1 MMIPIKL
8 PREEK
13 EQIIEQLV
21 NFYAEERSEE
31 LGSIGA
37 EQIIDFMLREI
48 APYVYNRAIEDALKV
63 VMEKS
68 SSIEEELYALERRT
82 R

>member
-1 MMIPIKL
+1 MIPVKL

-13 EQIIEQLV
+13 DAIIEQLV
-21 NFYAEERSEE
+21 DFFREERSEV
-31 LGSIGA
+31 LGHIGA
-37 EQIIDFMLREI
+37 EQIVDFMLREI
-48 APYVYNRAIEDALKV
+48 APYVYNRAIEDARKV
-63 VMEKS
+63 VLEKS

>member
-1 MMIPIKL
+1 MIPVKL

-13 EQIIEQLV
+13 DAIIAQLMD
-21 NFYAEERSEE
+21 FYREERSEE
-31 LGSIGA
+31 LGAIGA
-37 EQIIDFMLREI
+37 EQIVDFMLREI
-48 APYVYNRAIEDALKV
+48 APYVYNRAIEDARKV
-63 VMEKS
+63 VLEKS